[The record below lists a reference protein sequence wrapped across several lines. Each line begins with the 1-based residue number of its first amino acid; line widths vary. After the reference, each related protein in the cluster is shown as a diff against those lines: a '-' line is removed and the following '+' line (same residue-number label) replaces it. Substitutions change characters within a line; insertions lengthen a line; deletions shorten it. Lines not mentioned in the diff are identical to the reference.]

1 MVCLYLPTT
10 LRGAVTAP
18 SSTGLGRPSGGIN
31 TWSHIWFCSDR
42 LDEGSEITFKHC
54 HFFLSMWQQQEGG
67 EWMLLREGNVI
78 SLFKIWLFLGN
89 KHNRF
94 AGKVLFKSSGCIQSN
109 SSSSPPLLSDSLLEV
124 MATVKTQLPR
134 VTPWISGFEHCWKH
148 LGRCRHATHNR
159 AFSKGV
165 VVLRHYDAEF
175 LHVII
180 LKSVCTLLLLLL
192 GSFRK

>member
-1 MVCLYLPTT
+1 MRSQHRPPQVWEDRV
-10 LRGAVTAP
+10 RGRART
-18 SSTGLGRPSGGIN
+18 SGGIN

-124 MATVKTQLPR
+124 MATVKTQRYLE
-134 VTPWISGFEHCWKH
+134 W
-148 LGRCRHATHNR
+148 
-159 AFSKGV
+159 
-165 VVLRHYDAEF
+165 LRGSPGLNIVGNIWDDAGTQLTTAHSAKALLF
-175 LHVII
+175 WDITMQN
-180 LKSVCTLLLLLL
+180 SYTL
-192 GSFRK
+192 SS